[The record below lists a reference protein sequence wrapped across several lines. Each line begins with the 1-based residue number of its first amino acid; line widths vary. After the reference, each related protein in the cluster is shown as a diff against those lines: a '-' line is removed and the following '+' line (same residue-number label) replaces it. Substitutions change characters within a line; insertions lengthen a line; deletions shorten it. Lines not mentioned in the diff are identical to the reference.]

1 MSNTKQDEF
10 DRTIGRLDRVLSE
23 MMGYA
28 RGAQSRQNEGVNT
41 FDAIMDEPNQQT
53 LKHHAEDMVAAG
65 HAILKLLG
73 KEVQATPQ
81 PKEGIMYE

>member
-1 MSNTKQDEF
+1 VKSGTAF
-10 DRTIGRLDRVLSE
+10 PSP
-23 MMGYA
+23 
-28 RGAQSRQNEGVNT
+28 SPFSNEGVNT